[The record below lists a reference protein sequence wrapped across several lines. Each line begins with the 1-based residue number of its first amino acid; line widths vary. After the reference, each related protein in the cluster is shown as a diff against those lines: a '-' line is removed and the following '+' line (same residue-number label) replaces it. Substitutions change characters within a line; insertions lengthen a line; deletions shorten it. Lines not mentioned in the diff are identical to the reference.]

1 MQDLPRELLFK
12 MMGFLPVAAVGRIGL
27 TCRLFH
33 AISLSEASD
42 RRGTHHPTDSHPLA
56 AFSPV
61 RLTNPPPSTRPQK
74 IPRDLPAR
82 RQRSSVSPYVG
93 HREMESHRGPS
104 FLAR

>member
-61 RLTNPPPSTRPQK
+61 RLTNPPHLLDPKKYRATCPPDASAAQ
-74 IPRDLPAR
+74 
-82 RQRSSVSPYVG
+82 
-93 HREMESHRGPS
+93 
-104 FLAR
+104 